1 MGLSSSYLMAGKL
14 GLLQPSSSSELRL
27 DGQQARR
34 ELAHISNKIIGLEN
48 TIITLENRWMELE
61 GFLNSLPQP
70 ASQQDT

>member
-48 TIITLENRWMELE
+48 TIITLENRRMELE

>member
-1 MGLSSSYLMAGKL
+1 MGLSSSYVLARKL
-14 GLLQPSSSSELRL
+14 VLLQPYSSYELRL

-34 ELAHISNKIIGLEN
+34 ELAHISNKILGLEN

>member
-1 MGLSSSYLMAGKL
+1 MGLSSSYLMAGKP

-27 DGQQARR
+27 DGQQAKR